1 MFFAGGIGDHFD
13 FAELGF
19 EEAGEGGAV
28 FEGEGV
34 EVEVGIDVA
43 VGVEDVFAEALGA
56 AGADAVELRAD
67 EAAFALDLMA
77 GGAVHLEDVGSDFDV
92 GLGFGEGGS
101 AGGDEGVEL
110 FALLG

>member
-1 MFFAGGIGDHFD
+1 MFFAGGVGEDFD

-19 EEAGEGGAV
+19 EEAGGYGAV

-34 EVEVGIDVA
+34 EVKVGIDVA
-43 VGVEDVFAEALGA
+43 VGVEDVLAEALGA

-77 GGAVHLEDVGSDFDV
+77 GGAVHFEDVGSDFEM
-92 GLGFGEGGS
+92 GLGFGESGG

-110 FALLG
+110 LALLR

>member
-1 MFFAGGIGDHFD
+1 MFFAGGVGDHFD
-13 FAELGF
+13 FAEFGF
-19 EEAGEGGAV
+19 EEAGGHRAV

-67 EAAFALDLMA
+67 EAAFALNLMA
-77 GGAVHLEDVGSDFDV
+77 SGAVHLEDVGSDFEV
-92 GLGFGEGGS
+92 GLGFAESGD

-110 FALLG
+110 LALLG